1 MKLKDLLEEIS
12 VLQFIGNRDE
22 EIQGISYSS
31 KTVRP
36 GYLFAALKGE
46 KSDGFNFTGE
56 ALTNGAAAVL
66 SDRPMPA
73 DLKKTWIQVSDAR
86 KTLALCSANF
96 YSHPS
101 KKMKIIGVTG
111 TKGKTTITYLLE
123 EIIKTAGFHPGV
135 IGTISYRWPS
145 MKIPAVRTTPEA
157 PDLHKMLRKMLDHG
171 TSHCV
176 MEVSSHSLEL
186 KRVDGINFDVVV
198 FSNLSG
204 EHLDY
209 HHSMEKYFQAKKR
222 LFFLNRGK
230 GTAIINNDDPWG
242 KKLISQLNDH
252 VLTYGFEYPALIRVE
267 KYDFNENGIKA
278 SIKHPEGNISVTS
291 PLLGKPNLYNIL
303 ASISS
308 ALTLNIPVPAIEEG
322 LTSLQGVPGRFE
334 KIKNQLGLN
343 IFVDYAHTDDALKNL
358 LETARELNPRKII
371 LVFGAGGD
379 RDKTKRARM
388 GKIAGTLAD
397 WTILTSDNPRLEDP
411 QVIISNIE
419 EGVKKTGSN
428 KYEIQADREKA
439 IKQAISYGKR
449 GDTILV
455 AGKGHENYQIIK
467 DKIFPFDDVTVVK
480 KILKEME
487 ES

>member
-1 MKLKDLLEEIS
+1 MKLKDLLEGIS
-12 VLQFIGNRDE
+12 VLQFIGNKEE

-31 KTVRP
+31 KTVQP

-46 KSDGFNFTGE
+46 KSDGLNFTGE
-56 ALTNGAAAVL
+56 AFANGAAAVL
-66 SDRPMPA
+66 SDRPIPA
-73 DLKKTWIQVSDAR
+73 DFKKTWIQVSDAR

-101 KKMKIIGVTG
+101 KKMKIIGITG

-123 EIIKTAGFHPGV
+123 AIIKKAGFHPGV
-135 IGTISYRWPS
+135 IGTISYRGPN
-145 MKIPAVRTTPEA
+145 IETPAERTTPEA
-157 PDLHKMLRKMLDHG
+157 PDLHKILRKMLDQG

-198 FSNLSG
+198 FTNLSG

-209 HHSMEKYFQAKKR
+209 HRSMEKYFQAKRR
-222 LFFLNRGK
+222 LFSLNQGK
-230 GTAIINNDDPWG
+230 GTAVINSDDPWG
-242 KKLISQLNDH
+242 KKLISQLNNP
-252 VLTYGFEYPALIRVE
+252 VFTYGLKHPALVRAE
-267 KYDFNENGIKA
+267 KYNFNEKGIRA
-278 SIKHPEGNISVTS
+278 SVKHPGGNISVTS

-308 ALTLNIPVPAIEEG
+308 ALTLNIPFQAIEEG
-322 LTSLQGVPGRFE
+322 TASLKGVPGRFE
-334 KIKNQLGLN
+334 KIKNPFGFK
-343 IFVDYAHTDDALKNL
+343 IFVDYAHTDNALKNL
-358 LETARELNPRKII
+358 LETARELNPKNII

-397 WTILTSDNPRLEDP
+397 WTILTSDNPRSEDP
-411 QVIISNIE
+411 MAIISNIE
-419 EGVKKTGSN
+419 EGIKKTGPH
-428 KYEIQADREKA
+428 KYEIQADRKKA
-439 IKQAISYGKR
+439 IKHALSSGKK
-449 GDTILV
+449 GDIILV
-455 AGKGHENYQIIK
+455 AGKGHESYQIIK

-480 KILKEME
+480 SILKEME
-487 ES
+487 EN